1 VRLQTFLECSSARD
15 PRGAMTAEITLHVP
29 GLAKRNG
36 SSIPDPAFFG
46 SEIESGHVRLY
57 RRMYFIRRFEE
68 TLLDL
73 FEEGIL
79 VGTTHCCIGQEA
91 NCVGVI
97 DHLLQGDHV
106 FSNHRC
112 HGHYLARTGD
122 ALGLLCEIMGKESG
136 VCSGWGGSQHIC
148 AQNVKSNGILGGT
161 VPAAAG
167 IALAMKMRK
176 ETSVSLAFVGDGT
189 MGEGVVYETL
199 NLASLWRIPLFLVC
213 EDNEWSQSTPRRLNM
228 AGGIVPRISAFDI
241 PVVELDT
248 TNVLE
253 IHETAGK
260 EIDCIRA
267 EGGPR
272 ALVIRTYRLCHHSKS
287 DDHRPVEEVEFRRGS
302 EPLRVLAPYLAGG
315 TREEVEREV
324 DSALAHVVEE
334 ARSLP

>member
-1 VRLQTFLECSSARD
+1 
-15 PRGAMTAEITLHVP
+15 
-29 GLAKRNG
+29 
-36 SSIPDPAFFG
+36 
-46 SEIESGHVRLY
+46 
-57 RRMYFIRRFEE
+57 MYFIRRFEE

-91 NCVGVI
+91 DCVGVI
-97 DHLLQGDHV
+97 DHLREADHV

-148 AQNVKSNGILGGT
+148 AHNVKSNGILGGT

-176 ETSVSLAFVGDGT
+176 ETSVSVTFIGDGT

-199 NLASLWRIPLFLVC
+199 NLASLWKIPLFLVC
-213 EDNEWSQSTPRRLNM
+213 EDNGWSQSTPSHLNM
-228 AGGIVPRISAFDI
+228 AGGIEPRIAAFGI
-241 PVVELDT
+241 PVVELET

-253 IHETAGK
+253 IHEVAGE
-260 EIDCIRA
+260 EIDRIRA
-267 EGGPR
+267 GEGPR

-287 DDHRPVEEVEFRRGS
+287 DDNRPTEEVELRRAS
-302 EPLRVLAPYLAGG
+302 EPLRIFAPFLEEPA
-315 TREEVEREV
+315 RAEVEREV
-324 DSALAHVVEE
+324 DLSLRQVVEE
-334 ARSLP
+334 ARRLP

>member
-1 VRLQTFLECSSARD
+1 MSTS
-15 PRGAMTAEITLHVP
+15 
-29 GLAKRNG
+29 GLAGTVER
-36 SSIPDPAFFG
+36 SLPDPAFFG
-46 SEIESGHVRLY
+46 MESEIRHVRLY

-91 NCVGVI
+91 DCVGVA
-97 DHLLQGDHV
+97 DHLREGDHV

-122 ALGLLCEIMGKESG
+122 ALGLLCEIMGKKSG

-148 AQNVKSNGILGGT
+148 AHDVKSNGILGGT

-167 IALAMKMRK
+167 IALAMKMRG
-176 ETSVSLAFVGDGT
+176 ESSVSVAFTGDGT
-189 MGEGVVYETL
+189 MGEGVLYETL
-199 NLASLWRIPLFLVC
+199 NLASLWQIPLFLVC

-228 AGGIVPRISAFDI
+228 AGGIVSRISAFDI
-241 PVVELDT
+241 PVAELDT

-253 IHETAGK
+253 IHEAAGE
-260 EIDCIRA
+260 EIDRVRSG
-267 EGGPR
+267 GGPR

-287 DDHRPVEEVEFRRGS
+287 DDHRPVEEVDFRRER
-302 EPLRVLAPYLAGG
+302 EPLRIMAPLLEGR
-315 TREEVEREV
+315 TREGIEKEV
-324 DSALAHVVEE
+324 DLALAQVVEE
-334 ARSLP
+334 ARRLP

>member
-1 VRLQTFLECSSARD
+1 
-15 PRGAMTAEITLHVP
+15 
-29 GLAKRNG
+29 
-36 SSIPDPAFFG
+36 
-46 SEIESGHVRLY
+46 
-57 RRMYFIRRFEE
+57 MYFIRRFEE

-91 NCVGVI
+91 DCVGVI
-97 DHLLQGDHV
+97 DHLRESDHV

-148 AQNVKSNGILGGT
+148 AHNVKSNGILGGT

-176 ETSVSLAFVGDGT
+176 ETSVSVAFIGDGT

-199 NLASLWRIPLFLVC
+199 NLASLWQIPLFLVC
-213 EDNEWSQSTPRRLNM
+213 EDNGWSQSTPSHLNM
-228 AGGIVPRISAFDI
+228 AGGIEPRIAAFGI
-241 PVVELDT
+241 PVVELET
-248 TNVLE
+248 TDVLE
-253 IHETAGK
+253 IHEVAGE
-260 EIDCIRA
+260 EIDRIRA
-267 EGGPR
+267 GEGPR

-287 DDHRPVEEVEFRRGS
+287 DDNRPTEEVELRRAS
-302 EPLRVLAPYLAGG
+302 EPLRIFAPFLEEPA
-315 TREEVEREV
+315 RAEVEREV
-324 DSALAHVVEE
+324 DLSLRQVVEE
-334 ARSLP
+334 ARRLP